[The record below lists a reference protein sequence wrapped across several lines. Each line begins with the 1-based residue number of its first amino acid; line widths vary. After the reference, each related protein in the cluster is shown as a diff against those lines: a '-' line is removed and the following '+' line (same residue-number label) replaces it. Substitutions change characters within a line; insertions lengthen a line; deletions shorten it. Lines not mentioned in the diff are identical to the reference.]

1 METPFDLLLKDPE
14 GSFIWLE
21 AATDL
26 ARARSRLQELASRVP
41 GEYVL
46 FDRAKQETIEKISS
60 VAASTAR

>member
-1 METPFDLLLKDPE
+1 MQTPFDLLLKDPE

-26 ARARSRLQELASRVP
+26 TRARARLQELASRVP

-60 VAASTAR
+60 LAASTSR